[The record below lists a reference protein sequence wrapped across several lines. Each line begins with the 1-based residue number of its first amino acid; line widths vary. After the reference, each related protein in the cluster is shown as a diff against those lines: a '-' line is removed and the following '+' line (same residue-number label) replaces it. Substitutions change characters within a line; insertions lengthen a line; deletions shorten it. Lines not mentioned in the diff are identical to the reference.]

1 MLTSFHLAAQSFK
14 MTSLTHKQ
22 GQSLGWTA
30 LYTPETGWPA
40 NLSGVTITSTFI
52 DSQGVLR
59 SITVVKNVNNLEF
72 TATANTSA
80 WSIGVGN
87 IDFKLTSGGSTW
99 YTETIAINV
108 VKHITA

>member
-1 MLTSFHLAAQSFK
+1 

-22 GQSLGWTA
+22 GQSLGWTVN
-30 LYTPETGWPA
+30 YTPETGWPV

-52 DSQGVLR
+52 DSQGVSR
-59 SITVVKNVNNLEF
+59 TMTVVKNINNVDF
-72 TATANTSA
+72 TVSASTAL

-99 YTETIAINV
+99 YTETVAINV
-108 VKHITA
+108 VKHITS